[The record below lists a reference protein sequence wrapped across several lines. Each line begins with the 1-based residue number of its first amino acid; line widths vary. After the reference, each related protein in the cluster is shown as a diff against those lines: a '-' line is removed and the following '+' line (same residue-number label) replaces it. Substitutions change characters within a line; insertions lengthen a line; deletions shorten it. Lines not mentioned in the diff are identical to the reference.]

1 MKHYIKYLV
10 LLFLAIGLILC
21 EKTTF
26 APEPGKDPE
35 AVFETL
41 WTSFQND
48 YAGFDQRHVNWQE
61 QYQRFRPQVSANT
74 TDDALAN
81 TIEAMLSTLG
91 DGHVE
96 LIRPNRRIFYAN
108 KIVNEE
114 IDNELFNLELIKT
127 HYLQDVQSDYGG
139 GIVYGKIGSLGYIHL
154 KYIGLNLLAL
164 DEALDYLD
172 DVEGLIFDLRH
183 NGGGDFTY
191 AYSEFGRLTNQER
204 FVHRSQTKNGTG
216 HDDYTPWYDWN
227 IHPKGKYFDKPIVLL
242 TDRYTISAGERM
254 TMAFKSLPNV
264 LHLGDTTNGAFSTKI
279 LKELP
284 NGWVYS
290 VATQHTEFLDGK
302 SYEGIGMIPDEVIR
316 NTKEEV
322 DAKVDHQ
329 LEVAIQ
335 RF

>member
-1 MKHYIKYLV
+1 
-10 LLFLAIGLILC
+10 
-21 EKTTF
+21 
-26 APEPGKDPE
+26 
-35 AVFETL
+35 
-41 WTSFQND
+41 
-48 YAGFDQRHVNWQE
+48 
-61 QYQRFRPQVSANT
+61 
-74 TDDALAN
+74 
-81 TIEAMLSTLG
+81 
-91 DGHVE
+91 
-96 LIRPNRRIFYAN
+96 
-108 KIVNEE
+108 
-114 IDNELFNLELIKT
+114 
-127 HYLQDVQSDYGG
+127 
-139 GIVYGKIGSLGYIHL
+139 L